1 MAKVLVSLD
10 DMLLQRIDRAARAS
24 GLSRSAYLAELAEE
38 AAARREGPGRSTAA
52 RAALRELDDLFAGGA
67 PAEDATATIRAMRD
81 ER

>member
-10 DMLLQRIDRAARAS
+10 DMLLRRIDRAARAS

-38 AAARREGPGRSTAA
+38 DAARREGPGRSAAA
-52 RAALRELDDLFAGGA
+52 RAALRELDALFAGA
-67 PAEDATATIRAMRD
+67 PREDSTATIRTMRD